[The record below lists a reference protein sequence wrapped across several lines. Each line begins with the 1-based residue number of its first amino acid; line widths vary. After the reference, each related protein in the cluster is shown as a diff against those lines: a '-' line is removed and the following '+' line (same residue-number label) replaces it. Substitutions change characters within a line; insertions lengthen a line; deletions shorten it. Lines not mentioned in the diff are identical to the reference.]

1 MIKIICGQ
9 KGKGKT
15 KHLLDAANEAVK
27 NSTGAV
33 VYLDKSAKHTYE
45 LNNQIRL
52 IDMSEYPVSTYE
64 GFLGFVSGLLSGN
77 HDINVVLF
85 DSFLKISA
93 LEGKDI
99 TDAIKALDNLGGDD
113 VEFIL
118 SVSMDEAQLPEAAKE
133 KISIS
138 C

>member
-15 KHLLDAANEAVK
+15 KHLLQSANEAVK
-27 NSTGAV
+27 SSTGAV

-45 LNNQIRL
+45 LNNAIRL
-52 IDMSEYPVSTYE
+52 IDMSEYPVSTYD
-64 GFLGFVSGLLSGN
+64 GFLGFVCGLLSGN
-77 HDINVVLF
+77 HDINVVFF
-85 DSFLKISA
+85 DSFLKIA
-93 LEGKDI
+93 NLVGKDI
-99 TDAIKALDNLGGDD
+99 SEAVNDLEKIGGDN

-118 SVSMDEAQLPEAAKE
+118 SVSMDESELPEAAKS
-133 KISIS
+133 KIYIS

>member
-1 MIKIICGQ
+1 MIKIICGK

-15 KHLLDAANEAVK
+15 KHLLDIANKAVK
-27 NSTGAV
+27 DATGAV

-52 IDMSEYPVSTYE
+52 IDISEYPVSTYE

-99 TDAIKALDNLGGDD
+99 TDAIKALEKLGGDD
-113 VEFIL
+113 IEFIL
-118 SVSMDEAQLPEAAKE
+118 SVSMDKGELPDIAKE
-133 KISIS
+133 KVSIS